1 MTDAAQDTGGFFL
14 TCIRRLDRRIVSE
27 SGALFTVWTSDPLD
41 EGFLLL
47 SEEEMVTIKQ
57 LTKKRDALV
66 SIVRNGVWA
75 GWQLDMTDAGAGH
88 RRLFL
93 DV

>member
-1 MTDAAQDTGGFFL
+1 
-14 TCIRRLDRRIVSE
+14 
-27 SGALFTVWTSDPLD
+27 
-41 EGFLLL
+41 
-47 SEEEMVTIKQ
+47 MVTIKQ

-93 DV
+93 DVHSSARSSDCFRKRCLVHRVDQRSSRRGFPAFVGGGDGHD